1 MPGRDDVDSSRV
13 QKAVAF
19 IRSCGQEPLTLKVI
33 ARHVGM
39 SPFHFQKK
47 FKAVVGLTPRQ
58 FLEARRLEALRG
70 ELRDRASVTDAIYTA
85 GFGSGSRVY
94 ERVDTRLGMT
104 PGEYRAGGQGV
115 SISYAMA
122 DSAIGRMMVGAT
134 DRGLCFV
141 QFADSDSELLEFLR
155 REYPL
160 ADIAP
165 MGATYPDHF
174 RDWMAALENHLKGYQ
189 PHLNLPTDVR
199 ATAFQMKVW
208 RYLQSIPYATVRSYS
223 DVAAGIGQPSAARAV
238 ARACAANRLAL
249 VIPCHRVIRGTGAL
263 GGYKWGIERKRV
275 LIDKE
280 RTAAAMK

>member
-1 MPGRDDVDSSRV
+1 
-13 QKAVAF
+13 
-19 IRSCGQEPLTLKVI
+19 LTLKVI
-33 ARHVGM
+33 ANHVGM

-58 FLEARRLEALRG
+58 FLEAWRLEVLRG

-141 QFADSDSELLEFLR
+141 QFADSDSELLELLR

-160 ADIAP
+160 ADTAP

-174 RDWMAALENHLKGYQ
+174 REWMAALEKHLKGYQ

-208 RYLQSIPYATVRSYS
+208 RYLQSIPYASVQSYS
-223 DVAAGIGQPSAARAV
+223 EVAAGIGQPSAARAV

-249 VIPCHRVIRGTGAL
+249 VIPCHRVIRGTGVL

-280 RTAAAMK
+280 RTSAAMK